1 MTAASGTATVVGGLG
16 AVGSMFVE
24 LLRADGLTVTVVDPA
39 GSDPDGDVVV
49 GDITKPSGRV
59 LAHVESSSII
69 VLAVP
74 EQVALAALPTLQTS
88 HALVVDTLS
97 VKSRM
102 DAAIADAGRVQ
113 EFLGLNPMFR
123 PSLGPSGRSV
133 IAVPYVDGP
142 QTRKFLDVVRSW
154 GASVAVMDADRH
166 DRLAAST
173 QVLTH
178 ASVLAFGVALAELGL
193 SADELLA
200 VAPPPH
206 RALLVLLARI
216 AGGEPEV
223 YWDVQAGNPYAGVTR
238 KALAEATAQLDTAT
252 RALGD
257 FTTLMKVA
265 EAALGDRSD
274 ELNAEC
280 QSLFDRIAEGHRR
293 LPKGTGRLPKGT
305 ESRAR

>member
-1 MTAASGTATVVGGLG
+1 MTASSGTATVVGGLG

-24 LLRADGLTVTVVDPA
+24 LLRAGGSTVTVVDPA
-39 GSDPDGDVVV
+39 GIDPDGDVVV
-49 GDITKPSGRV
+49 GDITKPSEQV
-59 LAHVESSSII
+59 LAHVESSRII

-74 EQVALAALPTLQTS
+74 EQVALAALPSLRTS
-88 HALVVDTLS
+88 GALVVDTLS

-102 DAAIADAGRVQ
+102 DAAIADAGREG

-123 PSLGPSGRSV
+123 PSLGPRGRAV
-133 IAVPYVDGP
+133 IAVPYVGGP
-142 QTRKFLDVVRSW
+142 QSDRFLDIVRSW

-166 DRLAAST
+166 DRLAAAT

-178 ASVLAFGVALAELGL
+178 ASVLAFGVALAELGV

-206 RALLVLLARI
+206 RALLALLARV

-223 YWDVQAGNPYAGVTR
+223 YWDVQAGNPYAGATR
-238 KALAEATAQLDTAT
+238 KALFDATAQVD
-252 RALGD
+252 RAAETLGD
-257 FTTLMKVA
+257 FTTLMKTA
-265 EAALGDRSD
+265 DAALDNRSG

-280 QSLFDRIAEGHRR
+280 QSLFDRIAEGHREIAEGHR
-293 LPKGTGRLPKGT
+293 
-305 ESRAR
+305 E